1 MNTGLGVTLVA
12 AYKLAESISGNRE
25 RPRNVAAGKPLA
37 TGQYR
42 MYAVGDLV
50 LVRMPQKP

>member
-12 AYKLAESISGNRE
+12 ANKRAETISGNCE
-25 RPRNVAAGKPLA
+25 RPRNVAAGQPLS